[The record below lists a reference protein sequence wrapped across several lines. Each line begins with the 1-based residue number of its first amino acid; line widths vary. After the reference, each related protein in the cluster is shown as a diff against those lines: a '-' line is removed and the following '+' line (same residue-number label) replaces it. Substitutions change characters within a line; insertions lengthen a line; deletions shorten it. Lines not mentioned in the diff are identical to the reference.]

1 MSFQNLKR
9 NKDLISKLVNEAEKV
24 GGGEKKNYGDD
35 RVWKPTVDKAGNG
48 YAEFRFLPAPEGED
62 LPWVRYWDHGFKG
75 PTGQWY
81 IEKSLTSIGN
91 PDPVGELNSTLWN
104 SGHDEDKETARRQKR
119 RLHYVSN
126 IYIVS
131 DPGNPAN
138 NGKVFLYQ
146 YGKKIFDKIMDVMQ
160 PSFQD
165 ETPMNPFD
173 FWEGGNFKLKI
184 RQVEGYRNYDK
195 SEFSDK
201 VALME
206 GNDEKLEAVWQQEY
220 SLKEFLDAKNFK
232 SYEELKA
239 RLDKVLG
246 FQGEAAPRT
255 IAEEVMADTI
265 APAPSD
271 VEVSSALNQVDTAIA
286 TAGSD
291 DDLDYFKNMVKKMYQ
306 SCNSGLAIMLASDT
320 LQQEDGIITWSAPA
334 ILEFALAEFGTAT
347 IDHSYSDA
355 IFTLIIYKN

>member
-24 GGGEKKNYGDD
+24 GGGGDNKNKYGDD
-35 RVWKPTVDKAGNG
+35 RVWKPTVDKVGNG

-81 IEKSLTSIGN
+81 IEKSLTSIGQQ
-91 PDPVGELNSTLWN
+91 DPVGELNSTLWN

-195 SEFSDK
+195 SEFASAS
-201 VALME
+201 VLYE
-206 GNDEKLEAVWQQEY
+206 DEAKLETIYNMMHPIGEWADPANY
-220 SLKEFLDAKNFK
+220 K
-232 SYEELKA
+232 SYDELKKKLDTILA
-239 RLDKVLG
+239 RTSTPTMAQQSQLG
-246 FQGEAAPRT
+246 EETAAAPMKELQPVT
-255 IAEEVMADTI
+255 AAEMPAAD
-265 APAPSD
+265 
-271 VEVSSALNQVDTAIA
+271 E
-286 TAGSD
+286 D
-291 DDLDYFKNMVKKMYQ
+291 DDTLSYFAKIAN
-306 SCNSGLAIMLASDT
+306 G
-320 LQQEDGIITWSAPA
+320 
-334 ILEFALAEFGTAT
+334 
-347 IDHSYSDA
+347 
-355 IFTLIIYKN
+355 